1 MSEQIYFDGR
11 LLLIYLAI
19 KFQGDYD
26 KIVLAIQND
35 DYPVTYEEAMKAYQ
49 ALPCKVLTILD
60 YEYPE
65 RLKHIWHPP
74 LVLFYYGDI
83 SLLDKRCIATVGSR
97 KYSEYG
103 KRCTEKIL
111 NQIIQGNV
119 LVSGMARGI
128 DTIAHECAIKNGA
141 RTIAV
146 LGSGIDMCYPPENRK
161 LYEKIKKNHLLIS
174 EYPYDAPPDSSHF
187 PLRNRIVVGLA
198 NAIFVPQINSYQ
210 SGTMISINYGADI
223 GKAIIVAPFPPG
235 SNTINNQLI
244 NEGAIIA
251 DSGPQILAELGWKE
265 QAKKA
270 NFVKYISL
278 IFN

>member
-1 MSEQIYFDGR
+1 MSERIYFDGR

-26 KIVLAIQND
+26 KIVLAIHND
-35 DYPVTYEEAMKAYQ
+35 EYPVNYEEALKVYKS
-49 ALPCKVLTILD
+49 LPCKVLTILD

-65 RLKHIWHPP
+65 RLKAVWHPP

-83 SLLDKRCIATVGSR
+83 SLLDKRCISTVGSR
-97 KYSEYG
+97 DYSDYG
-103 KRCTEKIL
+103 KECTEKIL
-111 NQIIQGNV
+111 SQIIQGNV

-146 LGSGIDMCYPPENRK
+146 LGSGIDYCYPPENK
-161 LYEKIKKNHLLIS
+161 ELYEEIKKHHLLIS
-174 EYPYDAPPDSSHF
+174 EYPYDTNPDRDHF
-187 PLRNRIVVGLA
+187 PQRNRIVVGLA

-223 GKAIIVAPFPPG
+223 GKPIIVAPFPPG

-251 DSGPQILAELGWKE
+251 DSGPQILYELGWKE
-265 QAKKA
+265 
-270 NFVKYISL
+270 
-278 IFN
+278 

>member
-11 LLLIYLAI
+11 LLLIYLAV

-26 KIVLAIQND
+26 KIVLAIHND
-35 DYPVTYEEAMKAYQ
+35 EYPVSYEDALKVYQ
-49 ALPCKVLTILD
+49 TLPCKVLTILD

-65 RLKHIWHPP
+65 RLKHVWHPP

-83 SLLDKRCIATVGSR
+83 SLLEKRCISTVGSR
-97 KYSEYG
+97 NYIEYG
-103 KRCTEKIL
+103 KQCTEKIL
-111 NQIIQGNV
+111 DQIIKGNV

-128 DTIAHECAIKNGA
+128 DTIAHECAIRNGA

-146 LGSGIDMCYPPENRK
+146 LGSGIDNCYPPENLE
-161 LYEKIKKNHLLIS
+161 LYNEIKKHHLLIS
-174 EYPYDAPPDSSHF
+174 EYPYDASPDSAHF

-198 NAIFVPQINSYQ
+198 NAIFVPQINSYH

-235 SNTINNQLI
+235 SPTINNQLI

-251 DSGPQILAELGWKE
+251 DNGPQILAELGWKE
-265 QAKKA
+265 
-270 NFVKYISL
+270 
-278 IFN
+278 